1 MKISSVLSKLIC
13 VLYIFTYTGFVSAI
27 QPAYLSDL
35 PSGFGPY
42 DYTDAAA
49 WKNLDVVEKYHFD
62 EGVRSF
68 RRGLNGSVWGDINYT
83 LRAFPNHHL
92 ALEAMV
98 RLLHQKD
105 SYMTYER
112 RKILYHRMPKEVN
125 AKAYFEKAIKLSPQ
139 DYKTIFL
146 YGIHLHK
153 TKKYKEALKQYKAA
167 ESLGLVSA
175 DLSYNFGLLY
185 LQLGSPEKA
194 LSYAKKAY
202 AQGHPLPALREKL
215 IKLNVWEK

>member
-1 MKISSVLSKLIC
+1 MKKHNALSILLYVL
-13 VLYIFTYTGFVSAI
+13 FVFIYSDIVVAT
-27 QPAYLSDL
+27 QPAYLADL

-42 DYTDAAA
+42 DYTDPIA
-49 WKNLDVVEKYHFD
+49 WKNLNVVEKYHFD
-62 EGVRSF
+62 DGVRSF

-98 RLLHQKD
+98 RLLRQKD
-105 SYMTYER
+105 SYMTYQK
-112 RKILYHRMPKEVN
+112 RKILYSRMPKEVN
-125 AKAYFEKAIKLSPQ
+125 AEAYFKKAIKFSPG
-139 DYKTIFL
+139 DSKTVFL

-153 TKKYKEALKQYKAA
+153 TKKYKEALKQYKVA

-185 LQLGSPEKA
+185 LKLGSPEKA
-194 LSYAKKAY
+194 FKYAKKAY

-215 IKLNVWEK
+215 IKMNVWE